1 MKKAAAGR
9 INADREV
16 RIASGAS
23 IPSIIRSLGGNPET
37 LLGELGYD
45 LRLFE
50 NPENR
55 LSISAR
61 NKIVVH
67 CAQRTHCPHFG
78 LLIGQQ
84 NGLHTFGLVG
94 LLVKYSADVGSAL
107 ASLIRYTHIQVRSGE
122 VNLLVD
128 RNMAMLTWQL
138 HGKGLVGLDHVG
150 DATIATLH
158 NVMRELCGPDWRPS
172 EAWFAHRMPEDVGP
186 YRRFFRIPL
195 RFDAEHFA
203 LVFAAGYLRHRLPVS
218 DPELR
223 RLLQSQVDA
232 LAAQYPTDFAEQVR
246 RVLGTSLAT
255 GQTTT
260 EAVSALFGIHP
271 RTLHRRLAEC
281 GVGLQQLVDE
291 CRFALA
297 RQLLQDTTMNV
308 GQIADLL
315 GYAAHGAFT
324 RAFQRWSGVS
334 PVEWREAQQ
343 RV

>member
-1 MKKAAAGR
+1 MKKAEAGH
-9 INADREV
+9 INPDREV
-16 RIASGAS
+16 RMSSAAS
-23 IPSIIRSLGGNPET
+23 IPSIIRSLGESPEK

-67 CAQRTHCPHFG
+67 CAQRTRCPHFG
-78 LLIGQQ
+78 LLVGQQ
-84 NGLHTFGLVG
+84 NGLHTFGLLG
-94 LLVKYSADVGSAL
+94 LLVKYSPDVESAL
-107 ASLIRYTHIQVRSGE
+107 ASLIRYTHVQVRSGE
-122 VNLLVD
+122 TNLRVEG
-128 RNMAMLTWQL
+128 NTAILTWQL
-138 HGKGLVGLDHVG
+138 HGKDLVGIDHVG

-158 NVMRELCGPDWRPS
+158 NVMRELCGPDWRPA

-186 YRRFFRIPL
+186 FRRFFRIPL

-203 LVFAAGYLRHRLPVS
+203 LVFAAGYLKHRLTVA

-223 RLLQSQVDA
+223 GLLQAQVDA
-232 LAAQYPTDFAEQVR
+232 LAAQYPRDFAEQVR
-246 RVLGTSLAT
+246 RVLRTSLAT
-255 GQTTT
+255 GQITS
-260 EAVSALFGIHP
+260 EHVSALFAIHP

-291 CRFALA
+291 CRFELA
-297 RQLLQDTTMNV
+297 RQLLQDTAMNL
-308 GQIADLL
+308 GQIADVL
-315 GYAAHGAFT
+315 GYAAHGPFT

-334 PVEWREAQQ
+334 PAEWREAQRQ
-343 RV
+343 A